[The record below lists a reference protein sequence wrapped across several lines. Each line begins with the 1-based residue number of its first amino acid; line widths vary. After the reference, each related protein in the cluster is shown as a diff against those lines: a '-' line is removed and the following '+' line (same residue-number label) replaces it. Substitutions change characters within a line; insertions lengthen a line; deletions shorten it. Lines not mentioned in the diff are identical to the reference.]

1 MLGLI
6 IKSICDVYVGIIL
19 IYVLMSWI
27 PNMRGWV
34 FDVYNALGKLCDP
47 LLNVFKRIIPPIGGM
62 IDISPIFAILVVQVV
77 GRLIAVLL

>member
-6 IKSICDVYVGIIL
+6 IKSVCDVYVGIII

-34 FDVYNALGKLCDP
+34 LDIYNALGKLCDP
-47 LLNVFKRIIPPIGGM
+47 LLGLFRRIIPPIGGM
-62 IDISPIFAILVVQVV
+62 IDISPIFAIIVVQVV